1 MVLSSKSLVILKI
14 RESFVVQHKIVKI
27 RKDYFFLKF
36 SIFIFFQSRILGD
49 HEGVYCK
56 LDIV

>member
-36 SIFIFFQSRILGD
+36 SIFIFFNQEYSEIMK
-49 HEGVYCK
+49 VST
-56 LDIV
+56 VNWT